1 MLRVSNLSKCFSQN
15 ISTKKGFS
23 LIVFASKWR
32 SWIYWSYFFSEE
44 RNKFVRVSFDRAIL
58 CSTSVL
64 MTVVTWV
71 HLTNHIA
78 PNKRCTVDKDT
89 GNKFL
94 LCSSSIIVLYLK
106 NSHDNWKMFELET
119 LKKHAKNWEY
129 VWLPLKWDFRVTNGN
144 GWEVTLQSKFISKQV
159 NPKSCMLLSIL
170 KFCNISIWV

>member
-15 ISTKKGFS
+15 ISSKKGFS

-94 LCSSSIIVLYLK
+94 FCSSSIIVLYLK
-106 NSHDNWKMFELET
+106 NSQTIERCLSWRHWKNTPKIENMYGSHWNGILG
-119 LKKHAKNWEY
+119 
-129 VWLPLKWDFRVTNGN
+129 WLMEMDER
-144 GWEVTLQSKFISKQV
+144 
-159 NPKSCMLLSIL
+159 
-170 KFCNISIWV
+170 

>member
-15 ISTKKGFS
+15 ISSKKGFS

-94 LCSSSIIVLYLK
+94 FCSSPIIVLYLK
-106 NSHDNWKMFELET
+106 NSQTIERCLSWRHWKNT
-119 LKKHAKNWEY
+119 
-129 VWLPLKWDFRVTNGN
+129 
-144 GWEVTLQSKFISKQV
+144 
-159 NPKSCMLLSIL
+159 PKIENMYGSH
-170 KFCNISIWV
+170 

>member
-15 ISTKKGFS
+15 ISSKKGFS

-89 GNKFL
+89 GNKCL
-94 LCSSSIIVLYLK
+94 LCSSPIIVPYLK
-106 NSHDNWKMFELET
+106 NSHDNWKMFESVT

>member
-15 ISTKKGFS
+15 ISSKKGFS

-89 GNKFL
+89 GNKCL
-94 LCSSSIIVLYLK
+94 LCSSPISVPYLK
-106 NSHDNWKMFELET
+106 NSHDKLFVFWFSLV
-119 LKKHAKNWEY
+119 LYA
-129 VWLPLKWDFRVTNGN
+129 
-144 GWEVTLQSKFISKQV
+144 
-159 NPKSCMLLSIL
+159 L
-170 KFCNISIWV
+170 KFMALSQRLFNSKHIFFLSWHAAKSIYWGT